1 MKLLL
6 AALIGALIGVAC
18 TVAYYEWWENE
29 PEEDAVITDQESPTG
44 STAPNSTMTRI
55 KGWS

>member
-29 PEEDAVITDQESPTG
+29 PEEDAVITDQESP
-44 STAPNSTMTRI
+44 PDRPRPI
-55 KGWS
+55 QP